1 MTTVCLS
8 SVCLPSYF
16 LSFLPSISSLH
27 RFIPFYLKT
36 RPPKKPIIW
45 YSSLSSSHSISSH
58 PTLRIL
64 IEFFKTINSLIHAF
78 DILWKLHSGCLII
91 FLFSK
96 SSISFTSW
104 KHVILLTKIYF
115 LKVDSSS
122 VIYDISKL
130 RLVPSVNPSFFYI
143 PESLAKVLYLIR

>member
-1 MTTVCLS
+1 MTTVCPS

-27 RFIPFYLKT
+27 RFIPFYLRTCPQKKT
-36 RPPKKPIIW
+36 HHLIQLTLQQPFHIFI
-45 YSSLSSSHSISSH
+45 SHFKN
-58 PTLRIL
+58 L
-64 IEFFKTINSLIHAF
+64 IEFFKTINTLTHAF
-78 DILWKLHSGCLII
+78 DILWKLHSRCLII

-96 SSISFTSW
+96 SSIPFSSC

-143 PESLAKVLYLIR
+143 PESLAKVLYLII